1 MNIKTKIYSLLFF
14 LILLETLD
22 ITTTTI
28 GLQHGAKEANPLY
41 NSQFFYGKP
50 ISLFVLVF
58 LYLYL
63 ISKNLFL
70 KPILIILTIL
80 NIFFIV
86 IVSNNVV
93 VIWRILNI

>member
-28 GLQHGAKEANPLY
+28 GLQYGAKETNPLY
-41 NSQFFYGKP
+41 NSQFYGKP

-63 ISKNLFL
+63 TSKNLIL
-70 KPILIILTIL
+70 KPILIIITIL

-93 VIWRILNI
+93 VIWRILNT